1 MNTSPVSEFES
12 WESRLARMMPLF
24 GHRNWIVVADAA
36 YPAQSNTGIETLITG
51 CDHVEVLE
59 SVLAAIAASGHV
71 RANIYLDAELHQVT
85 EEDAPGVSAVR
96 REITEHL
103 PAKNTRSL
111 VHEKIITRLD
121 EAGKLFRILIFK
133 STLKIPYTSV
143 FLELDCGY
151 WSEDAEKR
159 LRSGQQNQTAA
170 TFENR

>member
-1 MNTSPVSEFES
+1 MNTNPVSEFES

-59 SVLAAIAASGHV
+59 RVLAAIAASSHV
-71 RANIYLDAELHQVT
+71 RANIYLDAELQLVT

-96 REITEHL
+96 REITELL
-103 PAKNTRSL
+103 PAKNTHSL
-111 VHEKIITRLD
+111 VHEQIITRLD

-133 STLKIPYTSV
+133 STLRIPYTSV

-159 LRSGQQNQTAA
+159 LRSGQPNQTAA
-170 TFENR
+170 TIENR